1 MPGAGRGL
9 RSLYG
14 LDPRTRAC
22 IEAGRSLTAADYI
35 FMTRRWAKLI
45 AQADAR
51 LASGEVLVLPTVP
64 IMAPP
69 IAAMAEP
76 AAFQRVN
83 GLLSRRPQIANLP
96 DLPAT
101 SLPLPVPPGRI
112 DADSLARPG
121 PVAAAVERSLGP

>member
-1 MPGAGRGL
+1 
-9 RSLYG
+9 
-14 LDPRTRAC
+14 
-22 IEAGRSLTAADYI
+22 
-35 FMTRRWAKLI
+35 MTRRRAKLI

-51 LASGEVLVLPTVP
+51 LSSVEVLVLPTVP

-121 PVAAAVERSLGP
+121 LVAAAVGRSLGP